1 MKKIAIFQENLT
13 VGGIQKSLINL
24 LNNLDYSKVSVDC
37 YVVNDVNFYTE
48 GISKKVKL
56 KKLIALPKICK
67 YLPFFLVKYFYN
79 PKIYEKYDVTIDFS
93 SYSQETAIAAIKTK
107 SDKIHLMNLIHIL
120 KKMTV
125 IFYLI

>member
-56 KKLIALPKICK
+56 KNNSK
-67 YLPFFLVKYFYN
+67 
-79 PKIYEKYDVTIDFS
+79 
-93 SYSQETAIAAIKTK
+93 KTK
-107 SDKIHLMNLIHIL
+107 KVGRNDMCSCGSGKKI
-120 KKMTV
+120 
-125 IFYLI
+125 